1 MAAVSIYSLEGLS
14 GLGGRLL
21 LGVAADRLGVKPVL
35 ICGLLVQSLAIMGYL
50 FASRLN
56 EFYLLSLVFGAA
68 YGGVMPL
75 YAVLA
80 RDYFEQRLM
89 GSVFGAATMLSS
101 LGMALG
107 PVVGGWV
114 FDTYHNYR
122 WLYLG
127 SIVLA
132 VGAAAIAV
140 TFPTASNQPAAR
152 PAAS

>member
-1 MAAVSIYSLEGLS
+1 VYSVEGLA

-21 LGVAADRLGVKPVL
+21 FGVAGDRLGVKPVL
-35 ICGLLVQSLAIMGYL
+35 IAGLLIQSLAISGYL
-50 FASRLN
+50 FAGELN
-56 EFYLLSLVFGAA
+56 EFYLLSTVFGAA

-80 RDYFEQRLM
+80 RDYFDQRIM

-101 LGMALG
+101 MGMALG

-114 FDTYHNYR
+114 FDTYHDYR
-122 WLYLG
+122 WLYIG
-127 SIVLA
+127 SFALA
-132 VGAAAIAV
+132 LGAAAVAV
-140 TFPTASNQPAAR
+140 AFPTPSSAKRELN